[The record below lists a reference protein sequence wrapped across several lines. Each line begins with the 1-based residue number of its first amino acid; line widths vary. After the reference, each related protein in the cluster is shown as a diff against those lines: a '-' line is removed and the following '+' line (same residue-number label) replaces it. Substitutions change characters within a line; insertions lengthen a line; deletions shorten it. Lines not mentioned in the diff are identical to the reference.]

1 MCFPQAGPAS
11 HLPPAAPHGSPRGAT
26 SPRGPPPWRGP
37 CRPRHARLVL
47 TGDAQSSLLTSS
59 PRPCFLRPE
68 PPPDPRPPTPTP
80 TPTALLHVCSAQTP
94 ARGWGLPSP
103 KAARACPGPH
113 VPLRQRPDP
122 RLSPPESDPG
132 LELPA
137 SGAGSGWA
145 FPGSAQGRHAGSV
158 CEDIRSTA
166 GHHAGQPH
174 VLVCWVA
181 PTSACHPRVI
191 ISRAPPFHLQSIPIW
206 VPRCARAPPKEA
218 SGGTR
223 LGPSGLPS
231 PLPTPSLR
239 HVSHR
244 HSEAGASRRKPNV
257 QNDAT

>member
-68 PPPDPRPPTPTP
+68 PPPRPPTPD
-80 TPTALLHVCSAQTP
+80 
-94 ARGWGLPSP
+94 
-103 KAARACPGPH
+103 
-113 VPLRQRPDP
+113 PDP
-122 RLSPPESDPG
+122 RPRPLSCTCA
-132 LELPA
+132 LLRLQL
-137 SGAGSGWA
+137 GAGGSPHPKLPELAPAPTSPYGKDQT
-145 FPGSAQGRHAGSV
+145 PGSPRQSRILGWSSRPAGLDLAGPFQVPRREGAGSV

-191 ISRAPPFHLQSIPIW
+191 ISRAPHFRLQSIPIW

>member
-1 MCFPQAGPAS
+1 MLPTGWSRLSPPACGPARLPTRS
-11 HLPPAAPHGSPRGAT
+11 NVPEGPAALEGSLPPAPRSPCPDRRRPILT
-26 SPRGPPPWRGP
+26 SNIFSEALFPPPG
-37 CRPRHARLVL
+37 
-47 TGDAQSSLLTSS
+47 T
-59 PRPCFLRPE
+59 
-68 PPPDPRPPTPTP
+68 PPDPRPPTPTP

-206 VPRCARAPPKEA
+206 VPRCARALPKEA
-218 SGGTR
+218 SGGTL

-239 HVSHR
+239 HVSHC